1 VTLTLFSGFNLLTML
16 FFSKLKIM
24 ILLEV
29 AAQSHIGWEKT
40 ALNETLVA
48 SFISLLLLAV
58 P

>member
-1 VTLTLFSGFNLLTML
+1 LTLLHFSNP
-16 FFSKLKIM
+16 KIVM
-24 ILLEV
+24 LLEV
-29 AAQSHIGWEKT
+29 AAQSQYRLGEKT